1 MEHSSGKD
9 STKTFDFEG
18 STKKIRS
25 MFSKFKDAEQSI
37 ELKNVNE
44 IDKRLEPRL
53 IKNQEEKIAIIGKL
67 QPKKV

>member
-1 MEHSSGKD
+1 MEHSSSKNP
-9 STKTFDFEG
+9 TKIFDFEG
-18 STKKIRS
+18 SAKKLRS

-37 ELKNVNE
+37 ELRNVNE